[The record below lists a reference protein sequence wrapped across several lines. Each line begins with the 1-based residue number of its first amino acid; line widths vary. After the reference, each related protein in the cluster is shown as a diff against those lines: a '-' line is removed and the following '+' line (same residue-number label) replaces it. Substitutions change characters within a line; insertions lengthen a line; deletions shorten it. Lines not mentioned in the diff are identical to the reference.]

1 MAKNDYKFIG
11 KADDEIIVFP
21 NLGLALKNEQLN
33 EAVVKMLQK
42 KLGDDFSKFVEKV
55 SSVKAE
61 K

>member
-1 MAKNDYKFIG
+1 MAKNGYKFIG
-11 KADDEIIVFP
+11 KSDDEIIVFP

-33 EAVVKMLQK
+33 DAVVGMLQK

-55 SSVKAE
+55 ASVKAE